1 MARRFHHIS
10 TDEVYGE
17 LGADD
22 PPSREDSAYAPSSPY
37 AASKAS
43 ADHLVRAYGR
53 TYGLPVSLSNCANNY
68 GPFQHPEK
76 FVPIVIAGALEERP
90 IPLYGDGRQRRDW
103 LFVEDHV
110 RAIWRIV
117 EQGRRGE
124 TYHVAGTWQGDNLEM
139 AEQICDLVD
148 RLRPSASPARRRSLI
163 RFVAD
168 RPGHDRRYALNADKI
183 AAELAWRSPTSLAQ
197 GLEATVTWYVEN
209 TAWLDSAASR
219 PDSSSGSRPTMP
231 AEGRPR
237 GDRASSRLRRA
248 SHPGGDT
255 LEGHPGGDPAV
266 YHRGGEEGR
275 GVRGIILAGG
285 SGSRL
290 FPLTRSA
297 SKQLLPVYDKPLI
310 YYPLSV
316 LMMAGIRQILLITAP
331 RDAEDFVLLLK
342 DGPQWGLEFHYAVQ
356 AEARGLAEAFL
367 IGREFV
373 DDSPVSLILGDN
385 VLYGDGLGGL
395 LRQASTLEKG
405 ALIYGYRVRDP
416 QRYGV
421 IELDPAGRPLGL
433 EEKPLQPK
441 SPYAVPGLYFYE
453 AGVVDIAARLQPS
466 ARGELEI
473 TDVNREYLKRGPLAV
488 QLLGRG
494 YAWLDAGTPEAL
506 LQAANFVQALEE
518 RQGVRIACVEE
529 IAYCMGYIDAAQLER
544 LSHEG
549 ISSGYAAY
557 LRSVLEDEGHGSPRG

>member
-1 MARRFHHIS
+1 VARRFHHIS

-68 GPFQHPEK
+68 GPF
-76 FVPIVIAGALEERP
+76 
-90 IPLYGDGRQRRDW
+90 
-103 LFVEDHV
+103 
-110 RAIWRIV
+110 
-117 EQGRRGE
+117 
-124 TYHVAGTWQGDNLEM
+124 
-139 AEQICDLVD
+139 
-148 RLRPSASPARRRSLI
+148 
-163 RFVAD
+163 
-168 RPGHDRRYALNADKI
+168 
-183 AAELAWRSPTSLAQ
+183 
-197 GLEATVTWYVEN
+197 
-209 TAWLDSAASR
+209 
-219 PDSSSGSRPTMP
+219 
-231 AEGRPR
+231 
-237 GDRASSRLRRA
+237 
-248 SHPGGDT
+248 
-255 LEGHPGGDPAV
+255 
-266 YHRGGEEGR
+266 
-275 GVRGIILAGG
+275 
-285 SGSRL
+285 
-290 FPLTRSA
+290 
-297 SKQLLPVYDKPLI
+297 
-310 YYPLSV
+310 
-316 LMMAGIRQILLITAP
+316 
-331 RDAEDFVLLLK
+331 
-342 DGPQWGLEFHYAVQ
+342 
-356 AEARGLAEAFL
+356 

-441 SPYAVPGLYFYE
+441 SLYAAPGLYFYE